1 MLIYAKEV
9 NDYGLCNIGFGTDE
23 EYYIANGYT
32 IQDVTFNQ
40 FDNGYYITEKFE
52 QYINYNSE
60 KLKEAKNI
68 KLQENRYKLQ
78 EKRYGQTF
86 TVMLQGQE
94 CVFDTSE
101 ETQRDLQTAA
111 LVTSSGLTYDGWVT
125 NNDVTLNLNNQD
137 VQTVFSAFY
146 QLVSPLYQKDLEYK
160 TIIEN
165 SQTIKELES
174 LSFIY

>member
-1 MLIYAKEV
+1 MLIYAKEI

-23 EYYIANGYT
+23 QYYIDNGYT

-40 FDNGYYITEKFE
+40 FDSGYYLTEKFE
-52 QYINYNSE
+52 TFINQNPH
-60 KLKEAKNI
+60 KLQEAKNI
-68 KLQENRYKLQ
+68 KLRENQNNLKK
-78 EKRYGQTF
+78 KRYGQTF
-86 TVMLQGQE
+86 TVIIQDQE

-125 NNDVTLNLNNQD
+125 NNDITLNLTNQD

-160 TIIEN
+160 TSIEN
-165 SQTIKELES
+165 AQTIKDLENIT
-174 LSFIY
+174 LIY